1 MKIIKKLKNNFKK
14 DYLLDK
20 KLQYNLGLRLFQV
33 GVFLLAAA
41 PVFAFI
47 LLLSSSVL
55 GSFNIEKNYFDDK
68 LNQLLTVVSLLMII
82 NCIFISLNRD
92 LYSNDT
98 SNIWIGLSNWVP
110 FFWCFWGF
118 QPYLIN
124 NKLRIQISK
133 FFLLGSLPVIF
144 SGFTQYFFK
153 IYGPFNLFNN
163 LIIWYQRPL
172 GEDHGVTGLFNNQNY
187 AGAWLCILLPLC
199 ISFLIK
205 GKRIKKILLFLLGL
219 SFIYMIF
226 LTTSRIAIFSIFFS
240 AFLFSKSFKRKLF
253 ILFSFLSV
261 PLFLNII
268 PILSLRLQSIV
279 YDYLPYELVKKT
291 SLVNNPNL
299 NLFPRWEVWVKSIE
313 FIKSNPLSG
322 YGAGSF
328 KSLYDLS
335 NGEFGDIQH
344 SHNIFLEIAINHG
357 VLASLLIVSL
367 MIWLTFKS
375 WPNYSK
381 DFNLKGNNFD
391 KAWIISF
398 MVFLLIHMFDIT
410 YFDGRISTVAWILLS
425 GMRCISLENKETKR
439 IS

>member
-144 SGFTQYFFK
+144 SGFAQYFFK

-268 PILSLRLQSIV
+268 PILSLRLQSII